1 MILRRLFCLSGL
13 LLASTMGCCHSRC
26 VCSDPCDPCGGSPT
40 GGRYVSGWM
49 NHKVDSWRMRNY
61 GRNYGWNDVG
71 CGCDVCGMGFDG
83 EMMSSGC
90 ASGNCGGAMSSGSPT
105 GCACGQHHGEYAP
118 GVPGMMSPSAAPSVA
133 PNPIPSSPSPAP
145 APPAGNEAA
154 PAPINSDTT
163 SMAIPRSLATQPQQV
178 SVEEFHR
185 LPGVIVAGPTSQ
197 SSVPSV
203 AASASATQP
212 VMAAPQLSAVPTTP
226 RVASGAQQV
235 NWVPSKQ

>member
-26 VCSDPCDPCGGSPT
+26 VCSDPCDPCGGRPT
-40 GGRYVSGWM
+40 GGGSFVSGWM
-49 NHKVDSWRMRNY
+49 NHKVDSWRMRNH

-71 CGCDVCGMGFDG
+71 CGCDVCGTGFDG

-90 ASGNCGGAMSSGSPT
+90 ASGNCGGSMMSGSPA
-105 GCACGQHHGEYAP
+105 GCACGQQHSEYAP
-118 GVPGMMSPSAAPSVA
+118 SVPGMISAPAAAPTPVPVPPA
-133 PNPIPSSPSPAP
+133 GNDPAP
-145 APPAGNEAA
+145 APVS
-154 PAPINSDTT
+154 SDTNST
-163 SMAIPRSLATQPQQV
+163 AVPRTLATQPQQV

-203 AASASATQP
+203 SASASAVQP
-212 VMAAPQLSAVPTTP
+212 VMAAPQLSAVPAPP

>member
-1 MILRRLFCLSGL
+1 MNLRHLFCLSSL

-26 VCSDPCDPCGGSPT
+26 VSSDPCDPCGGMPT
-40 GGRYVSGWM
+40 GGCCASGWM
-49 NHKVDSWRMRNY
+49 NHKINAWRMRNH

-71 CGCDVCGMGFDG
+71 CGCDACSMGFDG

-90 ASGNCGGAMSSGSPT
+90 ASGNCGGSMTSGSPA
-105 GCACGQHHGEYAP
+105 GCACGQHHGQHHGEYAP
-118 GVPGMMSPSAAPSVA
+118 SVPGMMAPSAAPAVA
-133 PNPIPSSPSPAP
+133 PSPIPVSPSGNESAPAP
-145 APPAGNEAA
+145 AS
-154 PAPINSDTT
+154 SDTNST
-163 SMAIPRSLATQPQQV
+163 AVPRTLATQPQQV

-203 AASASATQP
+203 AASASAAQP
-212 VMAAPQLSAVPTTP
+212 VMAAPQLSSVPAPP

-235 NWVPSKQ
+235 NWVPSKP

>member
-1 MILRRLFCLSGL
+1 MNLRRLFCLSSV

-49 NHKVDSWRMRNY
+49 NHKVHSWRLRNH

-71 CGCDVCGMGFDG
+71 CGCDVCSLGFDG
-83 EMMSSGC
+83 DAMSSGC
-90 ASGNCGGAMSSGSPT
+90 ASGNCGGSMMSGSPT
-105 GCACGQHHGEYAP
+105 GCACGQQHTDYAPRNEYAP
-118 GVPGMMSPSAAPSVA
+118 SIPGTITAPTAVPALAPTPVPVPPA
-133 PNPIPSSPSPAP
+133 GKEPAP
-145 APPAGNEAA
+145 APVGGDT
-154 PAPINSDTT
+154 NST
-163 SMAIPRSLATQPQQV
+163 AIPRTLTTQPQQV

-197 SSVPSV
+197 SSVPSL
-203 AASASATQP
+203 AASAIAAQP
-212 VMAAPQLSAVPTTP
+212 MMAVPQLSSVPTAP
-226 RVASGAQQV
+226 QVASGAQQV

>member
-1 MILRRLFCLSGL
+1 MILRHLFCLSGL

-26 VCSDPCDPCGGSPT
+26 VCSDPCNSCGGTPT
-40 GGRYVSGWM
+40 GGGYVSGWM
-49 NHKVDSWRMRNY
+49 NQKMDSWRMRNH

-71 CGCDVCGMGFDG
+71 CGCDACGMGFEG
-83 EMMSSGC
+83 EMLSSGC
-90 ASGNCGGAMSSGSPT
+90 ASGNCGGSVTSGSPA

-118 GVPGMMSPSAAPSVA
+118 SVPGAIAPSAAPAVA
-133 PNPIPSSPSPAP
+133 PTPIPVPPAGNDPAP
-145 APPAGNEAA
+145 APVS
-154 PAPINSDTT
+154 SDTNST
-163 SMAIPRSLATQPQQV
+163 AIPRAMATQPQQV

-203 AASASATQP
+203 AVSASSGQP
-212 VMAAPQLSAVPTTP
+212 MMAAPQLSSVSAAP

-235 NWVPSKQ
+235 NWIPTKP